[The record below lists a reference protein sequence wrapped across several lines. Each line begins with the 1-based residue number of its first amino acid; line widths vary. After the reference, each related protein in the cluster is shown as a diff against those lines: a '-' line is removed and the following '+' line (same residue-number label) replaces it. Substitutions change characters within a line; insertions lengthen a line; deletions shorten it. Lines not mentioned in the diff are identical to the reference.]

1 MAEPNPWQD
10 ELNPSQREAVLAGDG
25 PVLVVAGAGSGKTRT
40 LAYRVAELIN
50 RGIKPERICLLT
62 FTRRASEQMLRR
74 ATSAVTGKG
83 ALAGRVWGGTFH
95 AIANR
100 LLRLYAKPA
109 GLSEQFTI
117 MDQSD
122 AADLMN
128 VLRHE
133 LDLSAKTARFPRKN
147 TCLSI
152 YSRRMNGRASLE
164 EVLAKYYPWCV
175 RWQEELTALFRAYVE
190 TKQRQSVLDYD
201 DLLHYWAIL
210 LENGAVAREMGGR
223 FDHIL
228 VDEYQD
234 TNLVQAAILRGM
246 RKHNPNIMVVGDD
259 AQSIYSFRSATVR
272 NMLEFPRQFEET
284 QVITLD
290 RNYRSTGRILKT
302 TNRLIEQATERYA
315 KELWSDR
322 PTGQP
327 PQLITCK
334 DESDQDDAIIERI
347 LDHYEQGVP
356 LKQQAV
362 LFRASS
368 HSASLE
374 LALQERSIPFVKYG
388 GLKFL
393 EAAHVK
399 DLLSVLR
406 IVENP
411 SDEMAWFRLLQLL
424 EGVGPATA
432 AKAFS
437 HIQNEGASR
446 SAIGTFTPP
455 PAAKKA
461 MEQLS
466 ELMADLEDLASQ
478 PPAMLIERIA
488 RFLRPIVRRIYEN
501 PDARCADMEHLAQL
515 AATHRSTRQFLSDL
529 ILDPPSSTGEL
540 AGVPMIDE
548 DYLILSTIH
557 SAKGCEWDAVYLI
570 HAADGNLPSDMA
582 TGSAEEI
589 EEELRLTYVAMT
601 RAKDFLYV
609 AWPLRYYHTKH
620 RRGDAHSYAQLCRFL
635 SGDVQETME
644 LLSRADEDDR
654 DAPSQIETDTDIAA
668 RLREMW

>member
-1 MAEPNPWQD
+1 
-10 ELNPSQREAVLAGDG
+10 
-25 PVLVVAGAGSGKTRT
+25 
-40 LAYRVAELIN
+40 
-50 RGIKPERICLLT
+50 
-62 FTRRASEQMLRR
+62 
-74 ATSAVTGKG
+74 
-83 ALAGRVWGGTFH
+83 
-95 AIANR
+95 
-100 LLRLYAKPA
+100 
-109 GLSEQFTI
+109 
-117 MDQSD
+117 
-122 AADLMN
+122 
-128 VLRHE
+128 
-133 LDLSAKTARFPRKN
+133 
-147 TCLSI
+147 
-152 YSRRMNGRASLE
+152 
-164 EVLAKYYPWCV
+164 
-175 RWQEELTALFRAYVE
+175 
-190 TKQRQSVLDYD
+190 
-201 DLLHYWAIL
+201 
-210 LENGAVAREMGGR
+210 
-223 FDHIL
+223 
-228 VDEYQD
+228 
-234 TNLVQAAILRGM
+234 
-246 RKHNPNIMVVGDD
+246 
-259 AQSIYSFRSATVR
+259 
-272 NMLEFPRQFEET
+272 
-284 QVITLD
+284 
-290 RNYRSTGRILKT
+290 
-302 TNRLIEQATERYA
+302 
-315 KELWSDR
+315 
-322 PTGQP
+322 
-327 PQLITCK
+327 
-334 DESDQDDAIIERI
+334 
-347 LDHYEQGVP
+347 
-356 LKQQAV
+356 V

>member
-1 MAEPNPWQD
+1 MSDSQRWQD
-10 ELNPSQREAVLAGDG
+10 ELNPAQREAVLAGEG
-25 PVLVVAGAGSGKTRT
+25 AVLVVAGAGSGKTRT

-50 RGIKPERICLLT
+50 RGVKPERICLLT

-74 ATSAVTGKG
+74 AGSAAAEK
-83 ALAGRVWGGTFH
+83 ASLAGRVWGGTFH

-128 VLRHE
+128 VIRHE
-133 LDLSAKTARFPRKN
+133 LNLSAKTARFPRKR

-164 EVLAKYYPWCV
+164 EVLTKCYPWCV
-175 RWQEELTALFRAYVE
+175 RWQKELAELFRTYVE

-210 LENGAVAREMGGR
+210 LENDAIAEEMGGR

-246 RKHNPNIMVVGDD
+246 RKHNANIMVVGDD

-272 NMLEFPRQFEET
+272 NMLDFPKQFPHARI
-284 QVITLD
+284 ITLD
-290 RNYRSTGRILKT
+290 RNYRSTGRILTT
-302 TNRLIEQATERYA
+302 TNRLISQATQRYA

-347 LDHYEQGVP
+347 LAHYEQGVP

-399 DLLSVLR
+399 DLLAVLR

-424 EGVGPATA
+424 DGVGPVTA

-437 HIQNEGASR
+437 HVQREGADA
-446 SAIGTFTPP
+446 SAIATFNPP
-455 PAAKKA
+455 PAAKQA
-461 MEQLS
+461 MESLA
-466 ELMADLEDLASQ
+466 ELLAELKKLASQ
-478 PPAMLIERIA
+478 PPAMLIERVA
-488 RFLRPIVRRIYEN
+488 RFLKPIVRRIYEN
-501 PDARCADMEHLAQL
+501 PEPRCADLEHLGEL
-515 AATHRSTRQFLSDL
+515 ASTHRSTRQFLSEL
-529 ILDPPSSTGEL
+529 ILDPPSSTGDL

-609 AWPLRYYHTKH
+609 AWPMRYYHTKH

-635 SGDVQETME
+635 TDDVRETMDV
-644 LLSRADEDDR
+644 LSRNDDDAN
-654 DAPSQIETDTDIAA
+654 DAPSQIETSTDIAA